1 MGRPARIALQA
12 AAAAVGLLLL
22 IGAALFLW
30 VDPRLYQS
38 RLEAIASRALGL
50 ELRAADRLDIDVFPA
65 LRLTL
70 ADVSLHR
77 RGAQVATVKRVT
89 VGVEWLSLLGDE
101 LRVDTLVLVQ
111 PVLTLERDREGRFNV
126 AEPAPPATPA
136 AAQSWPEVSLSAGR
150 IVFVDQ
156 RGGLGFEARD
166 CHGRVQRL
174 HRAAG
179 TRAEL
184 LKALSFDA
192 EIGCAQLRRE
202 ALTLLDVQFRAE
214 AKDGIVEIRPLTA
227 RLFDAQGS
235 GRVRADFS
243 AAVASYR
250 FDFTLAQFP
259 VEAFFAAMAVE
270 PLATGRMDFT
280 AALATRG
287 ATAEQLQRALSG
299 QVSLSGRDLV
309 LVGTDLDAAFD
320 RFEASQTFSLVDVG
334 AVFFAGP
341 AGLLVTKGYDF
352 ASLARGNGGRSE
364 IRTLVSQWQV
374 EHGQAQALD
383 VAMATKANRLA
394 LHGRL
399 DLVGERFDDVSV
411 ALVDARGCARV
422 TQKIRGTFQAPV
434 VEQPNLMRSLAG
446 PVLRLLEKGRDALSG
461 TPCEVFYAGSVP
473 PP

>member
-1 MGRPARIALQA
+1 MCRCSIVRGEDTMSGPVRIALQV

-50 ELRAADRLDIDVFPA
+50 ELRSADRLDIDVFPA

-77 RGAQVATVKRVT
+77 QGAQIATVKRVS

-101 LRVDTLVLVQ
+101 LRIDTLVLVQ

-136 AAQSWPEVSLSAGR
+136 AAQSWPEVSLSTGR

-192 EIGCAQLRRE
+192 EIGCAQLCRE

-214 AKDGIVEIRPLTA
+214 AKDGIVEIRPLST
-227 RLFDAQGS
+227 RPFDAKGS
-235 GRVRADFS
+235 GHLRADFS
-243 AAVASYR
+243 GAVASYQ
-250 FDFTLAQFP
+250 FSYTLAQFP

-270 PLATGRMDFT
+270 PLATGRMDFS
-280 AALATRG
+280 ATRG
-287 ATAEQLQRALSG
+287 ATAAQLGRALSG
-299 QVSLSGRDLV
+299 QVSLRGRDLV
-309 LVGTDLDAAFD
+309 FVGTDLDAAFD
-320 RFEASQTFSLVDVG
+320 RFEASQNFSLVDVG

-341 AGLLVTKGYDF
+341 AGLLITKGHDF
-352 ASLARGNGGRSE
+352 ARVSRSGGRSP
-364 IRTLVSQWQV
+364 IRTLVSEWKV
-374 EHGQAQALD
+374 EHGEARAID
-383 VAMATKANRLA
+383 VAMATKSNRLA
-394 LHGRL
+394 LQGRL
-399 DLVGERFDDVSV
+399 DLVGERFDEVSV
-411 ALVDARGCARV
+411 ALVDAKGCATV
-422 TQKIRGTFQAPV
+422 TQRIRGTFQAPI
-434 VEQPNLMRSLAG
+434 VEKPDLLRTFAG
-446 PVLRLLEKGRDALSG
+446 PVLRWLE
-461 TPCEVFYAGSVP
+461 
-473 PP
+473 

>member
-1 MGRPARIALQA
+1 MGRPARIALQL

-22 IGAALFLW
+22 SGAALLLW
-30 VDPRLYQS
+30 VRPRLDQS
-38 RLEAIASRALGL
+38 RIEAIASRALGM
-50 ELRAADRLDIDVFPA
+50 ELRTADRPGIDVFPA
-65 LRLTL
+65 LRLRL
-70 ADVSLHR
+70 GDVSLHR
-77 RGAQVATVKRVT
+77 RGTQIATVKQVT
-89 VGVEWLSLLGDE
+89 VGIDWRSLLGDE
-101 LRVDTLVLVQ
+101 LRVDTLVLVE
-111 PVLTLERDREGRFNV
+111 PVITLERDREGRFNI
-126 AEPAPPATPA
+126 AEPAPPATPSP
-136 AAQSWPEVSLSAGR
+136 AQSWPEVRLSAGR

-156 RGGLGFEARD
+156 RDGLGFEARD
-166 CHGRVQRL
+166 CHGQVRGL

-179 TRAEL
+179 TRADW

-214 AKDGIVEIRPLTA
+214 AKDGIVEMRPLST
-227 RLFDAQGS
+227 RLFDAKGS
-235 GRVRADFS
+235 GHVRADFS
-243 AAVASYR
+243 GAVASYQ
-250 FDFTLAQFP
+250 FSYTLAQFP

-270 PLATGRMDFT
+270 PLATGRMDFS

-287 ATAEQLQRALSG
+287 ATAAQLGRALSG

-309 LVGTDLDAAFD
+309 FVGTDLDAAFD

-374 EHGQAQALD
+374 EHGQARAID

-411 ALVDARGCARV
+411 ALVDARGCAKV
-422 TQKIRGTFQAPV
+422 TQKIRGSFQAPV
-434 VEQPNLMRSLAG
+434 VEKPNLMRSLAG

>member
-1 MGRPARIALQA
+1 MGRPARSALQLA
-12 AAAAVGLLLL
+12 AAAGVLLLL
-22 IGAALFLW
+22 IGAALLLW

-38 RLEAIASRALGL
+38 RIEAVASRALGL
-50 ELRAADRLDIDVFPA
+50 ELRAADRPDIQVFPA

-77 RGAQVATVKRVT
+77 QGAQVATVKQVT
-89 VGVEWLSLLGDE
+89 VGVAWRSLLGDE

-111 PVLTLERDREGRFNV
+111 PVITLERDREGRFNV
-126 AEPAPPATPA
+126 AEPAPPTTPSP
-136 AAQSWPEVSLSAGR
+136 AQSWPEVRLSAGR

-166 CHGRVQRL
+166 CHGQVQRL
-174 HRAAG
+174 RRAAG
-179 TRAEL
+179 TRADL

-192 EIGCAQLRRE
+192 EIGCAQLRRD
-202 ALTLLDVQFRAE
+202 ALTLVDVTFRAE
-214 AKDGIVEIRPLTA
+214 AKDGIVEIRPLAA
-227 RLFDAQGS
+227 RLFDAKGS
-235 GRVRADFS
+235 GHVRADFS
-243 AAVASYR
+243 GAVASYQ
-250 FDFTLAQFP
+250 FSYTLAQFP

-270 PLATGRMDFT
+270 PLATGRMDFSAT
-280 AALATRG
+280 LATRG
-287 ATAEQLQRALSG
+287 ATAAQLQGALSG
-299 QVSLSGRDLV
+299 RVSLRGRDLV
-309 LVGTDLDAAFD
+309 FVGTDLDAAFD

-352 ASLARGNGGRSE
+352 ASLARGHGGRSE
-364 IRTLVSQWQV
+364 IRTLVSEWKV
-374 EHGQAQALD
+374 EHGQARALD

-394 LHGRL
+394 LHGSL

-422 TQKIRGTFQAPV
+422 TQQIRGTFRAPL
-434 VEQPNLMRSLAG
+434 VEKPSLMRSLAG

-461 TPCEVFYAGSVP
+461 TSCEVFYAGSVAP
-473 PP
+473 P